1 VAAAPKKL
9 DVEPIVYII
18 LLAGGLI
25 AGIINAVAGGGSL
38 ITLPLLIFAGLP
50 PTVANGT
57 NRVAVVV
64 QSLAAVGGFQRS
76 KKIPWRTS
84 GTLAVPAI
92 VGSLLGAGAASVV
105 SDEMFRPILAG
116 VLLVMA
122 TVVAIRPERWIHPP
136 DAPPPHPGLR
146 AWLLFVV
153 IGAYGGFIQAGVG
166 FLLLA
171 GLVPGLGLDLV
182 RANGVKVVLAL
193 ALTAIALVVFA
204 AGSLIDWRAGL
215 VLAAGSGLGGYLGAR
230 LAVRHGAGWIRWV
243 LVVTVTASALEIL
256 GVRAAIFG

>member
-1 VAAAPKKL
+1 MDPL
-9 DVEPIVYII
+9 LYII
-18 LLAGGLI
+18 LFAGGVI

-38 ITLPLLIFAGLP
+38 LTLPLLIFAGLP

-57 NRVAVVV
+57 NRVAVLA
-64 QSLAAVGGFQRS
+64 QSLASVGGFQRS
-76 KKIPWRTS
+76 RKIPWRTA
-84 GTLAVPAI
+84 GVLAVPAI
-92 VGSLLGAGAASVV
+92 VGSLGGAAAASVI
-105 SDEMFRPILAG
+105 SDDMFRPVLAAVLLLMAG
-116 VLLVMA
+116 VI
-122 TVVAIRPERWIHPP
+122 AIRPERWLQPP
-136 DAPPPHPGLR
+136 DAPPPRPGLR
-146 AWLLFVV
+146 AWLLFVA

-193 ALTAIALVVFA
+193 AFTAIALGVFA
-204 AGSLIDWRAGL
+204 FGSLIDWRAGFA
-215 VLAAGSGLGGYLGAR
+215 LAVGGGVGGYLGAR

-256 GVRAAIFG
+256 GVRSLVFG